1 MTRKSPKDPAFN
13 RMLHH
18 EIEGTRDEERIIFVD
33 TDNRIREAIY
43 PREFESGVLQVARQR
58 LEGLGVLKAIV
69 HVSAEVIGSPTGHG
83 MRTTIIEY
91 LPDEKEYTVIY
102 QPNRFSWANPDELDD
117 GYQKALT
124 KYKHLFGQDEEGEE
138 EQEA

>member
-18 EIEGTRDEERIIFVD
+18 EIEGTRDE
-33 TDNRIREAIY
+33 
-43 PREFESGVLQVARQR
+43 
-58 LEGLGVLKAIV
+58 EGLGVLKAIV

-91 LPDEKEYTVIY
+91 LPDGKEYTVIY